1 MTDASTKEDRT
12 KEDRTKEDSA
22 LHPYPT
28 GPTGPAAWLR
38 DLLLGVRYA
47 VSGGR
52 EGWVRTAL
60 TATGVGLGVALLM
73 IAASV
78 PSMMEKRHER
88 GTARSVGVTGEF
100 RNLKEKDAARGSGT
114 LLYQEADTD
123 FRDRPITGGLLRPD
137 GPDAPLPPGV
147 QRMPRAGEMVL
158 SPALDRLL
166 SSEEGKL
173 LRDRFS
179 AYRKTG
185 IIADSGLIG
194 PSELFYYAGSDRLSP
209 ATGAKRIERFGH
221 EEPDIPMDP
230 VLVVLT
236 IMVCVVLLTP
246 VGVFIATSVRFGG
259 ERRDR
264 RLAALRLMGADLG
277 MIRRIAAGEALGG
290 SAIGLAVGA
299 VFFLLLRENAR
310 DVAIRGTSVFP
321 SDIIPSPALIALIL
335 LAVPACA
342 VVVTL
347 FALRGIAIEPL
358 GVVRNAVPRRR
369 RLWWRLLVPAA
380 GAGLLLPLV
389 GQEPGMYRDPLTT
402 YRVAAGAVLLLT
414 GVTVLLPW
422 LVELFVARLR
432 GGPLPW
438 QLAVRRL
445 QLHSGP
451 AARAVSGVAV
461 AVAGA
466 IAVQMLFA
474 GVRGN
479 YETEPADTPSHSQ
492 LQASS
497 SLKSAADVH
506 GYAERVRAVPGVR
519 SAVGYA
525 DRYIEVKGDAGKVS
539 SMTIAD
545 CASLRELARLDS
557 CKDGDV
563 FLGRSDEDNHQKSFG
578 AGTRIVVTPYDT
590 SGKEARAYQWTIPSS
605 ARIVRTRPDPTGEH
619 HDGVLVTP
627 SVLKAD
633 AIPDIRSRLNI
644 KTEPGDLDAI
654 ERVRNTLA
662 RIDPAVRVWRMGG
675 VQKDENY
682 AVIERGLLIGA
693 VGTLTLIGTTMLV
706 ASLEQ
711 LRERK
716 RLLAVLVAY
725 GTRRRTLAWSVFWQ
739 TTIPVLLGMA
749 VAVAGGLALGWI
761 ILKVVDGHVKD
772 WWSFLPMAGAGAG
785 VIAAVTLA
793 SLPPLLRMMRPEGL
807 RTE

>member
-1 MTDASTKEDRT
+1 MKEER
-12 KEDRTKEDSA
+12 SV

-38 DLLLGVRYA
+38 DLLLGARYA

-100 RNLKEKDAARGSGT
+100 RNQTEKDAPRGSGT
-114 LLYQEADTD
+114 LLYQEVDSD

-137 GPDAPLPPGV
+137 GPDAPVPPGV
-147 QRMPRAGEMVL
+147 ERMPRTGEFVV

-166 SSEEGKL
+166 ASDDGRL

-179 AYRKTG
+179 AYRKIGT
-185 IIADSGLIG
+185 IADSGLIG
-194 PSELFYYAGSDRLSP
+194 PSELYYYAGSDRVSP
-209 ATGAKRIERFGH
+209 ATGAKRIDRFGYA
-221 EEPDIPMDP
+221 EPDIPMDP
-230 VLVVLT
+230 VLIVLT

-264 RLAALRLMGADLG
+264 RLAALRLLGADLG

-290 SAIGLAVGA
+290 SAIGLGVGA
-299 VFFLLLRENAR
+299 VLFLLLRENAR
-310 DVAIRGTSVFP
+310 DLVIRDVSVFP
-321 SDIIPSPALIALIL
+321 SDIVPSPALTALIL

-347 FALRGIAIEPL
+347 FALRGVAIEPL

-380 GAGLLLPLV
+380 GVGLLFPMT
-389 GQEPGMYRDPLTT
+389 GRTPEMYGDPLTT
-402 YRVAAGAVLLLT
+402 YRVAAGAVLLLI
-414 GVTVLLPW
+414 GVTALLPW
-422 LVELFVARLR
+422 LVEVCVARFR

-479 YETEPADTPSHSQ
+479 YEKEPEDIPSHSQ
-492 LQASS
+492 LQASYT
-497 SLKSAADVH
+497 LKSASEAH
-506 GYAERVRAVPGVR
+506 GYAQRVRATEGVR
-519 SAVGYA
+519 AAVGYA
-525 DRYIEVKGDAGKVS
+525 DSYIEKEGDPDKVS
-539 SMTIAD
+539 SVTVAD
-545 CASLRELARLDS
+545 CASLRELAELGS
-557 CKDGDV
+557 CEDGDV
-563 FLGRSDEDNHQKSFG
+563 FLGRSDADNHQKSFVP
-578 AGTRIVVTPYDT
+578 GTRIVVTPYDT
-590 SGKEARAYQWTIPSS
+590 AEKKSHTYRWTIPSS
-605 ARIVRTRPDPTGEH
+605 ARTVRTHADPAGEH
-619 HDGVLVTP
+619 HDGLLVTP
-627 SVLKAD
+627 SVLDAG
-633 AIPDIRSRLNI
+633 AIPNIRTRLTI
-644 KTEPGDLDAI
+644 KTAPGDPDAI

-662 RIDPAVRVWRMGG
+662 HVDPAVRVWRLGG

-682 AVIERGLLIGA
+682 AVIERGLLTGA
-693 VGTLTLIGTTMLV
+693 VGTLALIGTTMLV

-711 LRERK
+711 LRERR

-739 TTIPVLLGMA
+739 TTVPVLLGMA
-749 VAVAGGLALGWI
+749 VAVGGGLALGWTM
-761 ILKVVDGHVKD
+761 LEVVNGHVKD
-772 WWSFLPMAGAGAG
+772 WWSFWPMVGAGAG
-785 VIAAVTLA
+785 VILAVTVA
-793 SLPPLLRMMRPEGL
+793 SLPPLVRMMRPEGL